1 MKGNN
6 TKPPSGTRDFL
17 PQDVK
22 SRDRVFSTI
31 KEVFENYGFLP
42 MDTPSFERIETLNEK
57 YGEDGDKLMFKILR
71 RGEQALSGE
80 TDLALRYD
88 LTIPF
93 VRFVAEYQDKLPKIF
108 RRYQI
113 GPVWRAD
120 RPGKARF
127 REFYQCDI
135 DVVDSA
141 SPLADAEVILAL
153 TEALSRL
160 NLKEFTVQLNSRKV
174 LGGLLEIYDVPT
186 ALRKGVLVT
195 IDKLDKIGVKGV
207 KNELLER
214 SVPEKIVEQIVKG
227 IESPVSDIIKRV
239 EKSETGRI
247 GLSEMWNVLNLVDPL
262 LKIGKIEFSPFLVRG
277 LDYYTGPIF
286 EIFVPGA
293 QSAIAGGGRYDNLI
307 GSFTGKQIPACGGSL
322 GVERILA
329 LLSNEEPLTIST
341 QVFVTVWDKSFEG
354 DALEIASELRSKD
367 ISTEVYV
374 GGSKKLSNQL
384 RLASERSALYCI
396 IYGPDEKGKKEVGIK
411 NLATSEQ
418 TRLPKDQLLST
429 LLGLLGK

>member
-1 MKGNN
+1 MKGND

-17 PQDVK
+17 PQDIK
-22 SRDRVFSTI
+22 SRDKVFGTI
-31 KEVFENYGFLP
+31 KEVFKNYGFLP

-71 RGEQALSGE
+71 RGEQALTGE

-108 RRYQI
+108 RRYQM

-135 DVVDSA
+135 DIIDST
-141 SPLADAEVILAL
+141 SSLADAEVILAL
-153 TEALSRL
+153 TEALLRL
-160 NLKEFTVQLNSRKV
+160 NLKEFTVRLNSRKV
-174 LGGLLEIYDVPT
+174 LGGLLEIYGVPT
-186 ALRKGVLVT
+186 TLQKGVLVT

-214 SVPEKIVEQIVKG
+214 GVPEEIVEQIARD

-239 EKSETGRI
+239 EKSETGRT
-247 GLSEMWNVLNLVDPL
+247 GLSEMWNVFYLVDPL

-286 EIFVPGA
+286 EIFVPGS

-307 GSFTGKQIPACGGSL
+307 ESFTGKQVPACGGSL

-329 LLSNEEPLTIST
+329 LLSNGESPMIST
-341 QVFVTVWDKSFEG
+341 QVFVTVWDKSFEK

-367 ISTEVYV
+367 VSTEVYV
-374 GGSKKLSNQL
+374 GESKKLSNQL

-396 IYGPDEKGKKEVGIK
+396 IYGPDEKVKKEVAIK
-411 NLATSEQ
+411 NLATGEQ
-418 TRLPKDQLLST
+418 TRFPKDRLLPT
-429 LLGLLGK
+429 LLGLLEK